1 MTVTVDIKVL
11 ESMQKEI
18 ERLQQELKRMTSHA
32 QKHAQGFEKLD
43 TDPYLREVYNG

>member
-32 QKHAQGFEKLD
+32 QGFEMLD